1 MKAYYKKEDFI
12 FKISYDKKIESIKI
26 VEKEK
31 TGTKSPLSDLAFIE
45 ISNFLDGK
53 SKEFS
58 FKIDPKGTDFQ
69 KKVWKEI
76 EKIPYGKTIT
86 YKDIGENINS
96 KAYQAI
102 GSACGKNPIL
112 FRIPCHRVLGKNNLG
127 GFSYGLSLKKRLL
140 QMEKKENYEK

>member
-1 MKAYYKKEDFI
+1 MKSYYKKDKLI
-12 FKISYDKKIESIKI
+12 FEIGYNEKIESIKI

-31 TGTKSPLSDLAFIE
+31 LGEKSPLTDLSFKE
-45 ISNFLDGK
+45 ISKFLDGK
-53 SKEFS
+53 LEKFS
-58 FKIDPKGTDFQ
+58 FEINPKGTNFQ

-86 YKDIGENINS
+86 YKDLGDKINAR
-96 KAYQAI
+96 AYQAI

-127 GFSYGLSLKKRLL
+127 GFSYGLKLKKRLL
-140 QMEKKENYEK
+140 DMEKENYEI

>member
-1 MKAYYKKEDFI
+1 MKAYYKKDKFI
-12 FKISYDKKIESIKI
+12 FEIGYNKKIESIKI

-31 TGTKSPLSDLAFIE
+31 TGEKSPLTDLAFKE
-45 ISNFLDGK
+45 ISKFLDGK
-53 SKEFS
+53 LEKFS
-58 FKIDPKGTDFQ
+58 FKINPKGTNFQ

-86 YKDIGENINS
+86 YKDLGDKINS

-112 FRIPCHRVLGKNNLG
+112 FRIPCHRVVGKNNLG

-140 QMEKKENYEK
+140 EMENDPL

>member
-1 MKAYYKKEDFI
+1 MKAYYKKDKLI
-12 FKISYDKKIESIKI
+12 FEIGYNKKIESIKI

-31 TGTKSPLSDLAFIE
+31 LGEKSPLTDLAFKE
-45 ISNFLDGK
+45 ISKFLDGK
-53 SKEFS
+53 LEKFS
-58 FKIDPKGTDFQ
+58 FEINPKGTNFQ
-69 KKVWKEI
+69 KKIWKEI

-86 YKDIGENINS
+86 YKDLGDKINS

-127 GFSYGLSLKKRLL
+127 GFSYGLKLKKRLL
-140 QMEKKENYEK
+140 DMEKENYEI

>member
-1 MKAYYKKEDFI
+1 MKAYYKKDNFI
-12 FKISYDKKIESIKI
+12 FEIGYNKKIESIKI

-31 TGTKSPLSDLAFIE
+31 TGEKSPLTDLAFKE
-45 ISNFLDGK
+45 ISKFLDGK
-53 SKEFS
+53 LEKFS
-58 FKIDPKGTDFQ
+58 FEINPKGTNFQ

-86 YKDIGENINS
+86 YKYLGDKINS

-127 GFSYGLSLKKRLL
+127 GFSYGLSLKKKLL
-140 QMEKKENYEK
+140 EMEKKENYEK

>member
-1 MKAYYKKEDFI
+1 MKAYYKKDKLI
-12 FKISYDKKIESIKI
+12 FEIGYNKKIESIKI

-31 TGTKSPLSDLAFIE
+31 LGEKSPLTDLAFKE
-45 ISNFLDGK
+45 ISKFLDGK
-53 SKEFS
+53 LEKFS
-58 FKIDPKGTDFQ
+58 FEINPKGTNFQ

-86 YKDIGENINS
+86 YKDLGDKINS
-96 KAYQAI
+96 RAYQAI

-127 GFSYGLSLKKRLL
+127 GFSYGLSLKKKLL
-140 QMEKKENYEK
+140 EMENDPL

>member
-1 MKAYYKKEDFI
+1 MKSYYKKDKLI
-12 FKISYDKKIESIKI
+12 FEIGYNKKIESIKI

-31 TGTKSPLSDLAFIE
+31 LGEKSPLTDLAFKE
-45 ISNFLDGK
+45 ISKFLDGK
-53 SKEFS
+53 LEKFS
-58 FKIDPKGTDFQ
+58 FEINPKGTNFQ

-86 YKDIGENINS
+86 YKDLGDKINS

-127 GFSYGLSLKKRLL
+127 GFSYGLSLKKKLL
-140 QMEKKENYEK
+140 EMEKKENYEK